1 MPFSALLLVITA
13 AFLHAFWNFTAKKT
27 GGTTVFAFCT
37 GLATVAIWLPIIIS
51 YVFIF
56 NKFPEWGLQQY
67 LNIILSGTIHAIYY
81 VILLKGYKSA
91 PLSVV
96 YPVARG
102 TGPLISSF
110 LALWI
115 FNESCTTNSVAGI
128 ALIIVGIF
136 TLSWSGQ
143 SITKLDL
150 TFIKGILWGIATG
163 ISISAY
169 TLVDAYGVKTLNIDP
184 VLFDFS
190 TGLVRTIV
198 LFPFV
203 FQRSIEIKKTF
214 KEHTYPIIIISI
226 FGSLA
231 YILILSAILL
241 APVSHV
247 APAREISM
255 LFGAF
260 LGGKVLKEGHLRKR
274 LFAAGLIAVG
284 VILLT
289 LS

>member
-1 MPFSALLLVITA
+1 MPLSALLLVITA

-37 GLATVAIWLPIIIS
+37 GLATVCIWLPIIIS
-51 YVFIF
+51 YAFIF
-56 NKFPEWGLQQY
+56 NKFPNWSNQQY
-67 LNIILSGTIHAIYY
+67 LNIICSGTIHSIYY
-81 VILLKGYKSA
+81 VILLKGYKAA

-115 FNESCTTNSVAGI
+115 FNESCTTNSIAGI
-128 ALIIVGIF
+128 ALVIIGIF
-136 TLSWSGQ
+136 ILSWSGQ
-143 SITKLDL
+143 SIRKLDH
-150 TFIKGILWGIATG
+150 TFLKGIMWGVATG

-169 TLVDAYGVKTLNIDP
+169 TLIDAYGVKTLKIDP

-190 TGLVRTIV
+190 TGFVRTLV
-198 LFPFV
+198 LLPFV
-203 FQRSIEIKKTF
+203 INRSSEIKNTF
-214 KEHTYPIIIISI
+214 KEQTYPLIIVSV

-231 YILILSAILL
+231 YILILSAMLL

-247 APAREISM
+247 APARELSM

-260 LGGKVLKEGHLRKR
+260 LGGKILKEGHLRKR
-274 LFAAGLIAVG
+274 LFAAGLIALG
-284 VILLT
+284 VMLLT
-289 LS
+289 FN